1 MMTEPSTFVDLLQ
14 ERAACYPDRIGYRFL
29 DESGVEQSSLTYLEL
44 HQQATTI
51 AAALQSQGANQARVL
66 LLYPPGLDFIAAFFG
81 CLYAGAIA
89 VPAYPPRPNRSLSRL
104 QAIVENAQPKFA
116 LTNQQVLSIVKPQ
129 LNNLQDLHD
138 LQWIAT
144 DGLSEISRSEW
155 RMPEIS
161 KESIAFLQY
170 TSGST
175 AAPKGVM
182 VTQGNLLH
190 NSSLIHQAFGHSS
203 ESCGVIWLP
212 SYHDMGL
219 IGGILQPMYANFPVV
234 LMSPTTFLYRPFYWL
249 QAISR
254 YQATTSGGPNFAYD
268 LCMQRVTEEQR
279 ASLDLSRW
287 EVAFS
292 GAEPVRAETIEQ
304 FSNFFAPCGF
314 RREAF
319 YPCYGMAE
327 TTLIVSGGN
336 KATVPKMQSVDQ
348 DALSQNQIILAP
360 AGETKTQTLVSCG
373 QPLSDLNVIVVNPD
387 MQVRCLPNE
396 IGEIWVSGASVAK
409 GYWNNVG
416 ATIAYFRGSLFES
429 EDFFLRTGDL
439 GFMQDGELYITGR
452 LKDLII
458 IRGRNYY
465 PQDIET
471 TMQQSHPAC
480 KGGSGAVF
488 TIEHHGETR
497 LIAVQEVNRQ
507 HFRNLNIEE
516 VTGQIRQAVL
526 REHELQIHT
535 VTLIKPS
542 SIPRTSSGKI
552 RRFACR
558 KYFLAQKLE
567 VVPTQTQIPAP
578 V

>member
-1 MMTEPSTFVDLLQ
+1 MTTQPSTFVELLQ
-14 ERAACYPDRIGYRFL
+14 ERAACHPDRIGYRFL
-29 DESGVEQSSLTYLEL
+29 NESGVEQSSLTYLEL
-44 HQQATTI
+44 HQQAQTI
-51 AAALQSQGANQARVL
+51 AATLQSRGADQARVL

-104 QAIVENAQPKFA
+104 QAIVENAQPQFA
-116 LTNQQVLSIVKPQ
+116 LTNRQVLSIVKPQ
-129 LNNLQDLHD
+129 LSNLPDLHN

-144 DGLSEISRSEW
+144 DELSKISFSEW
-155 RMPEIS
+155 RMPDIS

-182 VTQGNLLH
+182 VTQDNLLH
-190 NSSLIHQAFGHSS
+190 NSALIRQAFGHSS
-203 ESCGVIWLP
+203 ESCGVSWLP

-234 LMSPTTFLYRPFYWL
+234 LLSPTTFLYRPLYWL

-254 YQATTSGGPNFAYD
+254 YRATTSGGPNFAYD
-268 LCMQRVTEEQR
+268 LCVQRVTEEQC
-279 ASLDLSRW
+279 ASLDLSSW

-336 KATVPKMQSVDQ
+336 RSTAPQMQSVDQ
-348 DALSQNQIILAP
+348 DALSQNRIIPAP
-360 AGETKTQTLVSCG
+360 AEEAGTQTLVSCG
-373 QPLSDLNVIVVNPD
+373 QPLSDLNIIVVNPD
-387 MQVRCLPNE
+387 TQVRCPSNE
-396 IGEIWVSGASVAK
+396 IGEIWVSGPSVAK
-409 GYWNNVG
+409 GYWDNVE
-416 ATIAYFRGSLFES
+416 ATIANFRGYLS
-429 EDFFLRTGDL
+429 EDEGPFLRTGDL
-439 GFMQDGELYITGR
+439 GFMQDGELYVTGR

-458 IRGRNYY
+458 VRGRNYY
-465 PQDIET
+465 PQDIEVT
-471 TMQQSHPAC
+471 IQQSHPAC
-480 KGGSGAVF
+480 KGGNGAVF

-516 VTGQIRQAVL
+516 VTGQIRQTVL
-526 REHELQIHT
+526 QEHELQIHT
-535 VTLIKPS
+535 VTLIKPG

-567 VVPTQTQIPAP
+567 VVPAQTQILAP